1 MINEDIQKFAE
12 FLDYYKQKYA
22 RPSCDISLPD
32 QKSNQ
37 SATPLVSS
45 NYIMLD
51 FDRAFIG

>member
-12 FLDYYKQKYA
+12 FLDYYKRKYA
-22 RPSCDISLPD
+22 RLSCDISLPD

-51 FDRAFIG
+51 FDAMC